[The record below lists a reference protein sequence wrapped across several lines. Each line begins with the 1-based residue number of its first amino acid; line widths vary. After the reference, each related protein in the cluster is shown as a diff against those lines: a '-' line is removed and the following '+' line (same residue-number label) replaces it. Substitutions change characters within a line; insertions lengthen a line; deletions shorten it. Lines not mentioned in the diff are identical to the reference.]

1 MAWYVGA
8 NGGTVGLM
16 ATPSTRPSFP
26 ATTTAPGPTATA
38 ARGLREGLR
47 LSRVEFERRSAERPD
62 LKKVELVEGVVRM
75 PSAVRYA
82 AHGKPHATMV
92 WWLGAYVVATPGV
105 AVVDNTT
112 LRLDGDNE
120 LQPDTALLIDPRA
133 GGQARISSDDY
144 VEGAPELVVE
154 IAASSASY
162 DLSDKFA
169 VYQRNGVREYLVWRV
184 PDQRIDWF
192 ELAHGVYRPRPA
204 DTAGVVRSAVF
215 PGLWLDAG
223 AVLRGDQPAVL
234 RTLHRGLADP
244 GHAAFVSRLSDAQSS

>member
-1 MAWYVGA
+1 M
-8 NGGTVGLM
+8 
-16 ATPSTRPSFP
+16 
-26 ATTTAPGPTATA
+26 
-38 ARGLREGLR
+38 R

-92 WWLGAYVVATPGV
+92 WWLGVYAVATPGV
-105 AVVDNTT
+105 HFADNTT

-120 LQPDTALLIDPRA
+120 LQPDAALLIDPRA

-162 DLSDKFA
+162 DLSDKLA

-234 RTLHRGLADP
+234 RTLHRGFADP
-244 GHAAFVSRLSDAQSS
+244 GHAAFVSRLSDPQSS